1 MSKKNNAKKLIRMNR
16 LITIAEFDNTYDIK
30 YSLLIDMLEQA
41 EIPYILS
48 NQNARTVEF
57 YVVSPSNMSIE
68 VKVYED
74 RLNEAM
80 EIVKS
85 IQ

>member
-1 MSKKNNAKKLIRMNR
+1 MEKL
-16 LITIAEFDNTYDIK
+16 LTIAEFDNTYDIK
-30 YSLLIDMLEQA
+30 YNLLIDMLEQA

-48 NQNARTVEF
+48 NQNARTVEL
-57 YVVSPSNMSIE
+57 YVVSPSNMAIE

-74 RLNEAM
+74 RLKESM

>member
-1 MSKKNNAKKLIRMNR
+1 MDK
-16 LITIAEFDNTYDIK
+16 LITIAEFNNTYDIK
-30 YSLLIDMLEQA
+30 YNLLIDMLEQA
-41 EIPYILS
+41 DIPYILS

-57 YVVSPSNMSIE
+57 YVVSPSNMAIE

-74 RLNEAM
+74 RLKESM

>member
-1 MSKKNNAKKLIRMNR
+1 MDKLV
-16 LITIAEFDNTYDIK
+16 TIAEFNNTYDIK
-30 YSLLIDMLEQA
+30 YNLLIDMLEQA

-48 NQNARTVEF
+48 NQNARTVEL
-57 YVVSPSNMSIE
+57 YVVSPSNMAIE

-74 RLNEAM
+74 RLKESM

>member
-1 MSKKNNAKKLIRMNR
+1 MDKLV
-16 LITIAEFDNTYDIK
+16 TIAEFNNTYDIK
-30 YSLLIDMLEQA
+30 YNLLIDMLEQA

-48 NQNARTVEF
+48 NQNARTVEL
-57 YVVSPSNMSIE
+57 YVVSPSNMAIE

-74 RLNEAM
+74 RLEESM

>member
-1 MSKKNNAKKLIRMNR
+1 MEK
-16 LITIAEFDNTYDIK
+16 LITIAEFSNTYDVK
-30 YSLLIDMLEQA
+30 YNLLIDMLEQSD
-41 EIPYILS
+41 IPYILS

-57 YVVSPSNMSIE
+57 YVLTPSNMSIE
-68 VKVYED
+68 VKVYKD

-85 IQ
+85 IL

>member
-1 MSKKNNAKKLIRMNR
+1 MEK
-16 LITIAEFDNTYDIK
+16 LITIAEFDNTYHVK

-41 EIPYILS
+41 GIPFIQS

-57 YVVSPSNMSIE
+57 YVVSPSNMAIE
-68 VKVYED
+68 VKVYESQ
-74 RLNEAM
+74 LEQAM

-85 IQ
+85 IK